1 LSSLLI
7 ILSILAV
14 LAWFGVLLV
23 GLLLIFKSLQ
33 STRGWFQKT
42 TVGLRAIEQQTS
54 DLAERGAVVAASLVE
69 VLEALEAA
77 TQLLGEPEPERD

>member
-1 LSSLLI
+1 LSV
-7 ILSILAV
+7 LAV

-23 GLLLIFKSLQ
+23 GLLLISKSLQ
-33 STRGWFQKT
+33 STRGWFQKS

-54 DLAERGAVVAASLVE
+54 DLAARGAVVEASLVE

-77 TQLLGEPEPERD
+77 TQLLGDPGRQRD